1 MKGTFVMFKF
11 LKISLITFC
20 ILTTTVAFGKST
32 QYFES
37 TLVHMLSS
45 ECDRSCR
52 KEIIESEVSLATILL
67 LKIVGKELQQ
77 KLIQLEK
84 EVYD

>member
-45 ECDRSCR
+45 ECDRSYR
-52 KEIIESEVSLATILL
+52 TEIIESEVDLATILL
-67 LKIVGKELQQ
+67 LKM
-77 KLIQLEK
+77 
-84 EVYD
+84 

>member
-1 MKGTFVMFKF
+1 MFRLLTILF
-11 LKISLITFC
+11 FC
-20 ILTTTVAFGKST
+20 FCLLTTAVAFGRST
-32 QYFES
+32 SYFEA
-37 TLVHMLSS
+37 TLVHMLSN

-52 KEIIESEVSLATILL
+52 KEIIESEVDLATIMI
-67 LKIVGKELQQ
+67 LKLVSKELQQ

>member
-1 MKGTFVMFKF
+1 MFK
-11 LKISLITFC
+11 LIKITFIVFC

-32 QYFES
+32 HYFET

-52 KEIIESEVSLATILL
+52 TEIIESEVDLATILL

>member
-1 MKGTFVMFKF
+1 
-11 LKISLITFC
+11 
-20 ILTTTVAFGKST
+20 
-32 QYFES
+32 
-37 TLVHMLSS
+37 MLSS

-52 KEIIESEVSLATILL
+52 KEIIESEVDLATILI

>member
-1 MKGTFVMFKF
+1 
-11 LKISLITFC
+11 
-20 ILTTTVAFGKST
+20 
-32 QYFES
+32 
-37 TLVHMLSS
+37 MLSD
-45 ECDRSCR
+45 ECNRSCR
-52 KEIIESEVSLATILL
+52 TKIIESEVDIATILI

>member
-11 LKISLITFC
+11 FKILLISFC

-32 QYFES
+32 HYFET
-37 TLVHMLSS
+37 TLAHMLSD
-45 ECDRSCR
+45 ECNRSCR
-52 KEIIESEVSLATILL
+52 TRIIESEVDIATILI

>member
-1 MKGTFVMFKF
+1 MFKLF
-11 LKISLITFC
+11 KITLISFC
-20 ILTTTVAFGKST
+20 ILTTTVAFGRST
-32 QYFES
+32 SYFEA
-37 TLVHMLSS
+37 TLVHMLSN

-52 KEIIESEVSLATILL
+52 KEIIESEVDLATIMI
-67 LKIVGKELQQ
+67 LKLVSKELQQ

>member
-1 MKGTFVMFKF
+1 MFKF
-11 LKISLITFC
+11 LKISLISFC

-32 QYFES
+32 QYFET

-52 KEIIESEVSLATILL
+52 TEIIESEVDLTTILL
-67 LKIVGKELQQ
+67 LKVVGKEL
-77 KLIQLEK
+77 
-84 EVYD
+84 